1 MDEIVSDPT
10 THPSAQ
16 KNESITTRNRQF
28 YDRLWS
34 GAKLIRPE
42 SFLTWKAFSGMALEA
57 GRRLEIGPGLRPR
70 LPLEETDFFDLSREA
85 VGQIRRAGGRA
96 RTGSASDPLPYE
108 DDTFGLIC
116 ALDIV
121 EHVEDDH
128 AVLSEIARVAAPGAR
143 LIISAPLHADRW
155 IPFDDLV
162 GHCRRYDPDV
172 FFAMLEGNGFTI
184 EESAGYGMQPKSSR
198 LLDFGMRFLA
208 RRPREGMWWYNNVFM
223 PIGLMFQSELKFAP
237 GTEHTRNLDE
247 VLLICRKTG

>member
-1 MDEIVSDPT
+1 MSDST
-10 THPSAQ
+10 TFPSTPQ
-16 KNESITTRNRQF
+16 SESITTRNRVF
-28 YDRLWS
+28 YDQLWS
-34 GAKLIRPE
+34 GAKLIRPQ
-42 SFLTWKAFSGMALEA
+42 SFHTWKMFSGMAREA

-70 LPLEETDFFDLSREA
+70 LPLEGTDFFDLSSEA
-85 VGQIRRAGGRA
+85 VRQLRRAGGSA

-108 DDTFGLIC
+108 DATFGLVC

-172 FFAMLEGNGFTI
+172 FFAMLESNGFTI

-208 RRPREGMWWYNNVFM
+208 WRPREGMWWYNNIFM
-223 PIGLMFQSELKFAP
+223 PIGLMFQSELTFAP
-237 GTEHTRNLDE
+237 GTDHTRNLDE

>member
-1 MDEIVSDPT
+1 MSDSKTFPGT
-10 THPSAQ
+10 PQ
-16 KNESITTRNRQF
+16 GESITTRNRVF
-28 YDRLWS
+28 YDQLWS
-34 GAKLIRPE
+34 GAKLIRPQ
-42 SFLTWKAFSGMALEA
+42 SFHTWKAFSEMAREA

-70 LPLEETDFFDLSREA
+70 LPLEDTDFFDLSGEA
-85 VGQIRRAGGRA
+85 VRQLRRAGGRA
-96 RTGSASDPLPYE
+96 RTGSASDPLPY
-108 DDTFGLIC
+108 DDATFGLIC

-121 EHVEDDH
+121 EHVENDL

-172 FFAMLEGNGFTI
+172 FFAMLERNGFTI
-184 EESAGYGMQPKSSR
+184 EQSAGYGMQPKSSR

-208 RRPREGMWWYNNVFM
+208 WRPREGMWWYNNIFM

-237 GTEHTRNLDE
+237 GTDHTRNLDE
-247 VLLICRKTG
+247 VLLICRKGG